1 MNIDNIKDLAI
12 NGLLTEE
19 THHKQ
24 WYLER
29 ILEELGVNIKDLRK
43 QLQSE
48 GYDFDE
54 GLHERN

>member
-1 MNIDNIKDLAI
+1 MDINRIKELAI
-12 NGLLTEE
+12 DGLLTQE

-29 ILEELGVNIKDLRK
+29 MLEELGVNIKDLRE

-54 GLHERN
+54 GIAP